1 MSITDADMAHL
12 KTLAR
17 IDLSEDET
25 QAFKDDLNR
34 ILEAFET
41 LRALPT
47 DGVEELARPVNLQ
60 NVFREDEVKP
70 SLSHETAMKL
80 AVESEDGFFK
90 VPRTV
95 DAGE

>member
-12 KTLAR
+12 KSLAR
-17 IDLSEDET
+17 IDLSAEET
-25 QAFKDDLNR
+25 HSLKNDLNR

-41 LRALPT
+41 LRALDT
-47 DGVEELARPVNLQ
+47 EGVEELARPVDLHD
-60 NVFREDEVKP
+60 VFRADDAHTP
-70 SLSHETAMKL
+70 LPHETAMRL
-80 AVESEDGFFK
+80 AVASEDGFFK

>member
-17 IDLSEDET
+17 IDLSPAET
-25 QAFKDDLNR
+25 ERLKDDLNH

-47 DGVEELARPVNLQ
+47 DGVAELVRPVAPH
-60 NVFREDEVKP
+60 NVFREDATHP
-70 SLSHETAMKL
+70 CLPHETVMQL
-80 AVESEDGFFK
+80 AVDTENGFFK

-95 DAGE
+95 DTGE

>member
-25 QAFKDDLNR
+25 QEFKDDLNR

-41 LRALPT
+41 LRSLPT

-80 AVESEDGFFK
+80 AVESENGFFK

>member
-17 IDLSEDET
+17 IDLSAAET
-25 QAFKDDLNR
+25 HSLKDDLNR
-34 ILEAFET
+34 ILEAFEM

-47 DGVEELARPVNLQ
+47 DGVEELARPVNSQ

-80 AVESEDGFFK
+80 AVESEEGFFK

>member
-17 IDLSEDET
+17 IDLSDEET
-25 QAFKDDLNR
+25 HSLKNDLNN

-47 DGVEELARPVNLQ
+47 DGVEELARPVALH
-60 NVFREDEVKP
+60 NVFREDEVRP
-70 SLSHETAMKL
+70 SLSHETAINL

-95 DAGE
+95 DTGE

>member
-25 QAFKDDLNR
+25 QEFKDDLNR

-41 LRALPT
+41 LRSLPT
-47 DGVEELARPVNLQ
+47 DVVEELARPVNLQ

>member
-1 MSITDADMAHL
+1 MSISDADMEHL

-17 IDLSEDET
+17 IDLSAEET
-25 QAFKDDLNR
+25 HSLKDDLNS

-41 LRALPT
+41 LRALDT
-47 DGVEELARPVNLQ
+47 EGVAELARPVDLH
-60 NVFREDEVKP
+60 NVFRADEVRP
-70 SLSHETAMKL
+70 SLPHETAMKL

-95 DAGE
+95 DTGE